1 MKKFYTYEDII
12 LAYKK
17 IGIKKG
23 DVLYVTADLPKL
35 GYFNPFK
42 KILNYHYKALINSI
56 GKDGTISFPTF
67 SYSLVKSRKLFSI
80 KNTPSET
87 GVFTEFLRKRKK
99 SIRQIHPY
107 SSITSL
113 GKFAKFISTN
123 NSKHAHGYD
132 SPFQKL
138 AELDAKF
145 IGIGLEPRYT
155 QSQVHTIETILNVPY
170 RFTKE
175 FIHKVKLEDGKI
187 IKDKFYLYV
196 LYNYLRKIPR
206 DRNKKI
212 FKNFL
217 KKNAIK
223 KSKCGNNYI
232 YSYSMKKFHESTI
245 NLMKRDLYVWMRNE
259 PKKKIWKKM

>member
-17 IGIKKG
+17 LGIKKG
-23 DVLYVTADLPKL
+23 DILYVTGDLSNL
-35 GYFNPFK
+35 GYFNPYK
-42 KILNYHYKALINSI
+42 KILNCHYRALIDSI

-67 SYSLVKSRKLFSI
+67 SYSLVKSRKIFSI

-145 IGIGLEPRYT
+145 ISIGLEPRYT
-155 QSQVHTIETILNVPY
+155 ASQVHTLETILNVPY

-175 FIHKVKLEDGKI
+175 FIHKVKLKDGKI

-206 DRNKKI
+206 DRNQKI

-217 KKNAIK
+217 KQNIIK
-223 KSKCGNNYI
+223 KTKCGANHI

-245 NLMKRDLYVWMRNE
+245 NFMKRDLYAWMTKE
-259 PKKKIWKKM
+259 PKNKIWKKM